1 MKARIGVIVY
11 THDRVDD
18 ARINLEIL
26 RNLWPRHFGALTI
39 IHCYNGDRRWYP
51 RPYLEDELIRR
62 PNPGHFEGAADL
74 LDAGMRR
81 MQRHKGIRFVVG
93 LAADTWLLKPEYVR
107 TAIEVTAADRLPWA
121 TSAWACARSDNIL
134 EWGGAIDFFI
144 LDQHWADRWRMF
156 PLRYSDFLRSYEE
169 ILLYLGSPPSR
180 PPELE
185 KLAMVR
191 FRQALQRDTSD
202 PRRGLIGDASF
213 IHRLREREPI
223 HRMAKS
229 DQRMHRR
236 HWWPEIG
243 LATHHDPAA
252 KQEILR
258 QLDLRFGDHLQRL
271 IAAKDL
277 AYFNRK
283 TS

>member
-1 MKARIGVIVY
+1 MAFGKDPGFEEKARCVGSQSNKVVVLRY
-11 THDRVDD
+11 YAF
-18 ARINLEIL
+18 ARLALLPNHIAKNASLFVNEIL
-26 RNLWPRHFGALTI
+26 F
-39 IHCYNGDRRWYP
+39 
-51 RPYLEDELIRR
+51 
-62 PNPGHFEGAADL
+62 
-74 LDAGMRR
+74 
-81 MQRHKGIRFVVG
+81 
-93 LAADTWLLKPEYVR
+93 
-107 TAIEVTAADRLPWA
+107 
-121 TSAWACARSDNIL
+121 
-134 EWGGAIDFFI
+134 GAIDFFI

>member
-1 MKARIGVIVY
+1 MVLGHAAPLVRSEATRCAPHSPHLARFQIRAAGLGGCRLVAAQPEAPRPTPVRRVKARIGVIVY

-121 TSAWACARSDNIL
+121 TS
-134 EWGGAIDFFI
+134 
-144 LDQHWADRWRMF
+144 
-156 PLRYSDFLRSYEE
+156 
-169 ILLYLGSPPSR
+169 
-180 PPELE
+180 
-185 KLAMVR
+185 
-191 FRQALQRDTSD
+191 
-202 PRRGLIGDASF
+202 
-213 IHRLREREPI
+213 
-223 HRMAKS
+223 
-229 DQRMHRR
+229 
-236 HWWPEIG
+236 
-243 LATHHDPAA
+243 
-252 KQEILR
+252 
-258 QLDLRFGDHLQRL
+258 
-271 IAAKDL
+271 
-277 AYFNRK
+277 
-283 TS
+283 